1 MKRLAG
7 ISAGF
12 LIAIVVGLA
21 GLLPAHAVAQ
31 TTDDYS
37 PYIGGTIDVPL
48 VTINDRSVSLQRS
61 LYPDYY
67 VTHSS
72 RSDIRWVSRNDS
84 ALTDFWQ
91 QNDTLILG
99 TLSELSG
106 LPWAESEFSI
116 YLVRF
121 YPGVGSPEPAIL
133 PLGGIQRGGLVEAAP
148 MDSRMTLNL
157 IFQLSR
163 RMLAQAVQ
171 PEHNYYHPIADHPL
185 MQQTPYRRD
194 LLAMLLALVTCQRVI
209 GLDSTY
215 AAYQSAF
222 WKRHFPG
229 REIFEQYLLKE
240 WILSPERPLAQWIIE
255 EPSSS
260 KLVTITRPPRR
271 TRTTQQT
278 SPTAFIEG
286 LPLKGELGFSVAYDA
301 SGRMYVDNIDPERLA
316 YASGL
321 REGDI
326 IRSVNGE
333 RVRNQKDLI
342 EKILATLENGGAT
355 LQVVRE
361 GENETVLIQPMEL
374 DYPEDQLFW
383 EEFQDSTYNDS
394 TEMDEQ
400 MPDTNQPDTVEP

>member
-7 ISAGF
+7 ILAGY
-12 LIAIVVGLA
+12 LAAAVIIAAVVGPVETA
-21 GLLPAHAVAQ
+21 AQ
-31 TTDDYS
+31 TTNDYS
-37 PYIGGTIDVPL
+37 PYMGGAIEVPL
-48 VTINDRSVSLQRS
+48 VTIDDRSVELQRS

-67 VTHSS
+67 LTHSS
-72 RSDIRWVSRNDS
+72 RSDIRWAAVNDS
-84 ALTDFWQ
+84 ALTNFWQ
-91 QNDTLILG
+91 QNDTLILS
-99 TLSELSG
+99 TLSELAG
-106 LPWAESEFSI
+106 MPWAESEFSI
-116 YLVRF
+116 YLVRY
-121 YPGVGSPEPAIL
+121 YPGIGTSEPVIM
-133 PLGGIQRGGLVEAAP
+133 PLGGIRRGGLVEAAP

-194 LLAMLLALVTCQRVI
+194 LLAMLLALVTSQRVI

-222 WKRHFPG
+222 WQRHFPG

-260 KLVTITRPPRR
+260 KLVTVTRTPRR
-271 TRTTQQT
+271 TRSTQET
-278 SPTAFIEG
+278 GPTKFIEG

-301 SGRMYVDNIDPERLA
+301 SGRMYVDKIDPERLA

-342 EKILATLENGGAT
+342 EKILATLETGGAT

-361 GENETVLIQPMEL
+361 GQSETVLIQPMEL
-374 DYPEDQLFW
+374 AYPDEQLYW

-394 TEMDEQ
+394 IEMNEQ
-400 MPDTNQPDTVEP
+400 MPDTTQPDTVEP